1 MVNRN
6 RFVELC
12 VSAPFLVRKFVVRQC
27 DTQAQRRFQQFSV
40 NPRSECAGAR
50 PAKKRGSDAE
60 MEQKIQ
66 EKFRLLFVFPE
77 TFRGLLTHTTVSTSP
92 ERNLN
97 Q

>member
-12 VSAPFLVRKFVVRQC
+12 VSAPFLMRKFVVRQC
-27 DTQAQRRFQQFSV
+27 DTRAHGRFHQFGA
-40 NPRSECAGAR
+40 NPGSECAGAR
-50 PAKKRGSDAE
+50 PAKTRASDAKA
-60 MEQKIQ
+60 EQKIL
-66 EKFRLLFVFPE
+66 EKFQVRFAFPE
-77 TFRGLLTHTTVSTSP
+77 TFQDLLTHTTVSTSP